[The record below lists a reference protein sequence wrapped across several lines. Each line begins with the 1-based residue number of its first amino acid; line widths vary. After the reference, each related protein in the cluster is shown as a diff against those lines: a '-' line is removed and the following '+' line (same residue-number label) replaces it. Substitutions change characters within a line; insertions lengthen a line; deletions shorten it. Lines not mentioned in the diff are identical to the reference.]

1 MAPDGRTIKQIDH
14 IIINGKWRRSLQD
27 VRAYWG
33 ADAYSD
39 HHLIAATIKLK
50 LEKSIPKSHRQ
61 RKLDIAK
68 LQYPKKNKEFV
79 LELGNRFS
87 TPEASSEMVRRT
99 HHKQQMECYQDHIHR
114 NSTKGTSEREQ
125 EARWVQH
132 FQEVLNLPEPE
143 QRANITTTEDTL
155 EINTNPPESA
165 EVKAAI
171 QTLKMARHVA

>member
-1 MAPDGRTIKQIDH
+1 
-14 IIINGKWRRSLQD
+14 
-27 VRAYWG
+27 
-33 ADAYSD
+33 
-39 HHLIAATIKLK
+39 
-50 LEKSIPKSHRQ
+50 
-61 RKLDIAK
+61 
-68 LQYPKKNKEFV
+68 
-79 LELGNRFS
+79 
-87 TPEASSEMVRRT
+87 
-99 HHKQQMECYQDHIHR
+99 MECYQDHIHR

-171 QTLKMARHVA
+171 QTLKSGKSCGIDAINAEMLKADIPTSTRVLTDLFENIWNSDTIPEDWSKGIIVKVPKKGNCKNGDNWRG